1 MWGLFLGM
9 YSSNVSIVRWKTYN
23 CCVKNAT
30 KRKRKQKGKHVYL
43 NDYQK
48 QAATFIL
55 PSAETPAYLIPAL
68 AEEVGEVAALFAK
81 AVRAEKPLSLES
93 LKKELGD
100 VLWNVA
106 NIAKLYGIE
115 LEDVA
120 VTNID
125 KLTERRMNNTIVAR

>member
-1 MWGLFLGM
+1 M
-9 YSSNVSIVRWKTYN
+9 
-23 CCVKNAT
+23 
-30 KRKRKQKGKHVYL
+30 
-43 NDYQK
+43 
-48 QAATFIL
+48 
-55 PSAETPAYLIPAL
+55 
-68 AEEVGEVAALFAK
+68 AALFAK

-106 NIAKLYGIE
+106 NIAKLYGID